1 MLDPKSERTVE
12 GVCEQLRARFAPRLV
27 TVALYGSAVGS
38 DFVPG
43 KSDINLV
50 VVLDRVEYSDL
61 HALRPLLPR
70 WRKRGLATPLV
81 LDREFLQRALDVFP
95 MELHAIKAH
104 HRILFGENVFA
115 AIEVRNTHLRY
126 QCEHEVRG
134 KLLRLRA
141 LYVEIGNRSDALQRL
156 MLDSLKTFLIIMRT
170 LNWMRGAAATSLEAT
185 LTTFCEQFES
195 TFPVMTR
202 LLHLRQGKD
211 EWDDDVENMFR
222 GYLEEIEKLVL
233 MIDRLPETVAVGGTT
248 P

>member
-1 MLDPKSERTVE
+1 MLDPKSERAVE
-12 GVCEQLRARFAPRLV
+12 VACEQLRARFAPRLL
-27 TVALYGSAVGS
+27 TVALYGSATGV

-50 VVLDRVEYSDL
+50 VVLDRVEYLDL
-61 HALRPLLPR
+61 NALRLLHPG
-70 WRKRGLATPLV
+70 WRKAGFATPLV
-81 LDREFLQRALDVFP
+81 LDREFLHRAADVFP

-141 LYVEIGNRSDALQRL
+141 LYVEIGSRRDALRHL

-170 LNWMRGAAATSLEAT
+170 LNWMRGTATTSLEAT
-185 LTTFCEQFES
+185 LTTFCEQFDC
-195 TFPVMTR
+195 TFPVIAR
-202 LLHLRQGKD
+202 LLEVRRGKAK
-211 EWDDDVENMFR
+211 WDGDAEIMFR
-222 GYLEEIEKLVL
+222 GYLEEIENLVIL
-233 MIDRLPETVAVGGTT
+233 VDRMPETAAAGSST